1 MMKYENFVNIPR
13 ILLQCDSLSG
23 MIPDRLSHYFGE
35 QGKKH
40 LTFHLVEAVRC
51 EKLPA
56 DEENGGSGSLYVV

>member
-1 MMKYENFVNIPR
+1 
-13 ILLQCDSLSG
+13 